1 MRWRTMAQ
9 FDGCRARLLVSL
21 LAMTLTCC
29 ESNSDPGMHD
39 ASAPDA
45 GALPDYGELG
55 EVTLH
60 ETGLWGEVQ
69 IEGEWIEFHRTL
81 RDLAETS
88 DIAAEVRLVSA
99 EPGRVIQGDAEED
112 IYCEINLN
120 VETLDVFHTTSDETS
135 FQVSLV
141 LPRAWSV
148 DAQMQS
154 VENANASLPVENVVV
169 FLRRRDDLD
178 LYRVVNGW
186 GIWAETSRD
195 PLDAPLN
202 PERIGDGGYYASDLK
217 DVGTIPE
224 LVARVREL
232 LAEPQTTD

>member
-1 MRWRTMAQ
+1 MIGRIKIARV
-9 FDGCRARLLVSL
+9 RALLRVSVL
-21 LAMTLTCC
+21 VLALTAC
-29 ESNSDPGMHD
+29 ESHSDPGVHD
-39 ASAPDA
+39 ASVPDA
-45 GALPDYGELG
+45 GAPRDYGELG
-55 EVTLH
+55 DVALH
-60 ETGLWGEVQ
+60 EGGLWAEVQ
-69 IEGEWIEFHRTL
+69 INGEWVEYHRTL
-81 RDLAETS
+81 GDLGESS

-135 FQVSLV
+135 IQVSLV

-154 VENANASLPVENVVV
+154 VEKANASLPMENVVV
-169 FLRRRDDLD
+169 FLRRRTDFD
-178 LYRVVNGW
+178 LYTVVNGW

-202 PERIGDGGYYASDLK
+202 PERLGNGGPYASDLAGV
-217 DVGTIPE
+217 DTMPQLIT
-224 LVARVREL
+224 RVRDL
-232 LAEPQTTD
+232 LAEPRTMD